1 MMNKAIILVSH
12 GNLAIEMKNSAE
24 MIIGK
29 QSNLYAL
36 PMSEK
41 EDLESYKRQV
51 VKFINHVFETYTEI
65 IFLAD
70 ILGGT
75 PCNSVTSQLIK
86 HQNIHLIAGYNLSL
100 VIEMC
105 MQTENIP
112 AVISNAQQ
120 YITYVNDR
128 MNIN

>member
-1 MMNKAIILVSH
+1 MKKAIILVSH
-12 GNLAIEMKNSAE
+12 GNLAAEMKSSAE
-24 MIIGK
+24 MIVGK
-29 QSNLYAL
+29 QDNLYAL
-36 PMSEK
+36 PMNEK
-41 EDLESYKRQV
+41 EDLESYTRQIV
-51 VKFINHVFETYTEI
+51 ECINHTLETYTEI

-86 HQNIHLIAGYNLSL
+86 HQNIHLIAGFNLSL

-105 MQTENIP
+105 MQNENIP

-128 MNIN
+128 ININ